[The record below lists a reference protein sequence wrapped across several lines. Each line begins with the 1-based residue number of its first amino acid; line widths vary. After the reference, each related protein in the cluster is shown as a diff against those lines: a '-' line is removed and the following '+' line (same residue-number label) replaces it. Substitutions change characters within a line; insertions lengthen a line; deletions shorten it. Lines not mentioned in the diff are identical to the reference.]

1 MGRITENELQD
12 LTRDVDK
19 DWRTFH
25 ILAIDQRLVSSAGT
39 MAERHG
45 LRGYDSIHL
54 AAAEFAFRSMGE
66 PEYFRFAMSYKQ
78 PGKATKRI
86 GIKTL

>member
-78 PGKATKRI
+78 LGKATKRI